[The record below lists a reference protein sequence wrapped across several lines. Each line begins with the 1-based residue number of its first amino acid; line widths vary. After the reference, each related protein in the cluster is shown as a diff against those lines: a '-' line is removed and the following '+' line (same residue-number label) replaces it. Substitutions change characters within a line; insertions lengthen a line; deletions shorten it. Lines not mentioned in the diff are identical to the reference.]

1 MRPVAIAPS
10 HSSSSSAWRGA
21 GAAVIAGGIVMGLAL
36 GVRHVQGLFLLPVVA
51 DHGWTRATF
60 GLAMA
65 VQNLVWGVSQPLTGM
80 VADRFGAARV
90 VAAGLACYAL
100 GLLAMAFAP
109 TPALFVAGA
118 GGCIGLALS
127 GTAFGAV
134 YGALNRLVA
143 PARRSA
149 ALGLAGAVGGFGQFA
164 MVPAAQALIGH
175 LGWAHALAAFAV
187 AMLVALPLAVA
198 LRESAG
204 ADVPAA
210 AGSGAGAGAA
220 ARSAAGP
227 TAAGRP
233 GAAAAAGPGAPAAA
247 APSMRA
253 ALREAFAHRGFW
265 LLNLGFLACGFQ
277 LAFIATHLPAYLRDR
292 GLQAGDAV
300 AALALI
306 ALANTLGTYAFGLLG
321 AAWRRKRLLAA
332 LYLLRSAAMAAF
344 VLLPTSRASLCAF
357 ALAMGLLWLGTVP
370 LTNGIVSQ
378 VFGVRWINTLFGFVF
393 LGHQLGS
400 FLGVWLGGVVF
411 EATRS
416 YDLVWIV
423 AMTLGVVAA
432 ALHWAIDD
440 REIVRPA
447 RRLAAA

>member
-1 MRPVAIAPS
+1 MSSPDLAAS
-10 HSSSSSAWRGA
+10 HSRSSSAWRGA
-21 GAAVIAGGIVMGLAL
+21 GLAVVAGGVVMGLAL
-36 GVRHVQGLFLLPVVA
+36 GVRHVQGLFLLPVVT
-51 DHGWTRATF
+51 DRGWTRATF
-60 GLAMA
+60 ALAMA
-65 VQNLVWGVSQPLTGM
+65 VQNLVWGISQPLTGM
-80 VADRFGAARV
+80 IADRFGAARV
-90 VAAGLACYAL
+90 VAGGLVCYAL

-143 PARRSA
+143 PERRSA
-149 ALGLAGAVGGFGQFA
+149 ALGMAGAVGGFGQFA

-175 LGWAHALAAFAV
+175 VGWGHALVGFAG
-187 AMLVALPLAVA
+187 AMAVALPLAIA
-198 LRESAG
+198 LREPVRAG
-204 ADVPAA
+204 AP
-210 AGSGAGAGAA
+210 GQGAGPAIAA
-220 ARSAAGP
+220 E
-227 TAAGRP
+227 
-233 GAAAAAGPGAPAAA
+233 A
-247 APSMRA
+247 APSMRT

-306 ALANTLGTYAFGLLG
+306 ALANTLGTYGFGLLG
-321 AAWRRKRLLAA
+321 AAWRRKRLLAG
-332 LYLLRSAAMAAF
+332 LYLLRSAAMALF

-357 ALAMGLLWLGTVP
+357 AIAMGLLWLGTVP

-393 LGHQLGS
+393 LGHQVGA

-416 YDLVWIV
+416 YDLVWIA
-423 AMTLGVVAA
+423 AMALGVVAA

-440 REIVRPA
+440 RRIVRPA
-447 RRLAAA
+447 RRVAPA